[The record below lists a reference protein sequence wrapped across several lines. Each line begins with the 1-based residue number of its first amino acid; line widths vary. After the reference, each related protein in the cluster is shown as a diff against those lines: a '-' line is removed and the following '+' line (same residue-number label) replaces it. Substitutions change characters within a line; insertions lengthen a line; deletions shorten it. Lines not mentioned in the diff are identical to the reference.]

1 MASVTPV
8 EQSVAG
14 FLASLF
20 PNYSIFIAGQSRTA
34 RIAEDK
40 PAIVIRLLS
49 QRGEIYT
56 IGSTSYLKEAELEVS
71 FYYVYRESNY
81 SSVMAQARSDARVF
95 RMALLNN
102 PNAISGYLVTWVSS
116 EDYAQTLRHPGLVQ
130 SVVKL
135 SLIGV
140 EPRQ

>member
-1 MASVTPV
+1 MASAATV

-14 FLASLF
+14 FLSSLF
-20 PNYSIFIAGQSRTA
+20 PNYAIFIAGQSRSA
-34 RIAEDK
+34 RITEDK
-40 PAIVIRLLS
+40 PAVVVRLLS

-71 FYYVYRESNY
+71 FYYVYRESSY
-81 SSVMAQARSDARVF
+81 SSVMAQARGDVQAF

-130 SVVKL
+130 SAVRL

-140 EPRQ
+140 ESR